1 MEGLQ
6 KRLRCLLLRELEILA
21 PPISNHDENIK
32 GTNRSWQASLAEL
45 QQDDLQEEDP
55 TPAELVQLL
64 ELSSLANYI
73 FRVIQDLPALEVLG
87 PNQLLVQETKFPSM
101 VASTITGV

>member
-1 MEGLQ
+1 VEGLQ

-45 QQDDLQEEDP
+45 QQDDLQQVDLQQEDLM
-55 TPAELVQLL
+55 PAGLVQLL
-64 ELSSLANYI
+64 ELIHEQVTYS
-73 FRVIQDLPALEVLG
+73 E
-87 PNQLLVQETKFPSM
+87 
-101 VASTITGV
+101 